1 MPERSQHLHLHAS
14 AGEENLQKSD
24 LLIVRSTVDSFVPV
38 VVKNMK
44 DVKRWLPG
52 ALISILLIA
61 AILYFVD
68 LRAMVDAVRNANYGM
83 LLVAFA
89 IGFLWLAIRTIV
101 WRTLLRNRASYSD
114 VFWTIGEGYLLNNF
128 LPFRLGEI
136 GRAFLL
142 SRKSDMQ
149 FMEILPTIVI
159 ERAVDLGF
167 SAAIFLTALPF
178 VVGSE
183 GSGSIGIIVGVVVVL
198 GLVLLYVLARNNQWA
213 LNLFQKLSA
222 RWPSLQRFGGSFL
235 EPFFA
240 GLSILTDGWLFLRFL
255 FWMAV
260 NWGIAIISY
269 YLIIRSFFPQAEVV
283 WGMFGL
289 GAAAFGGAVPSL
301 PGAVGTFEGA
311 FGGAITLLTG
321 DESTALAVAL
331 TGRLYNY
338 INSGVIGGI
347 GLLREG
353 QTLSGI
359 YAQLKALRSKPSEE
373 MIK

>member
-1 MPERSQHLHLHAS
+1 
-14 AGEENLQKSD
+14 
-24 LLIVRSTVDSFVPV
+24 
-38 VVKNMK
+38 MK
-44 DVKRWLPG
+44 DAKRWLPG

-68 LRAMVDAVRNANYGM
+68 LSAMLDAIRNANYG
-83 LLVAFA
+83 LLAIALV
-89 IGFLWLAIRTIV
+89 IGFIWMAARAVV
-101 WRTLLRNRASYSD
+101 WRVLLRERASFKD
-114 VFWTIGEGYLLNNF
+114 VFFTVGEGYLLNNF

-142 SRKSDMQ
+142 SRKSDLQ

-159 ERAVDLGF
+159 ERVMDLGY
-167 SAAIFLTALPF
+167 SAMILLAALPF
-178 VVGSE
+178 VVGAE
-183 GSGSIGIIVGVVVVL
+183 GAGQIGIVVGVIVL
-198 GLVLLYVLARNNQWA
+198 MGIILLYILARNNQWA
-213 LNLFQKLSA
+213 LDLFHKLSA
-222 RWPSLQRFGGSFL
+222 RWPALQRLGGSFL
-235 EPFFA
+235 ESFFA
-240 GLSILTDGWLFLRFL
+240 GLSVLTDGWLFVRFL
-255 FWMAV
+255 FWMTL

-269 YLIIRSFFPQAEVV
+269 YLIIRAFFPQAQVV

-311 FGGAITLLTG
+311 FGGAITSLTG
-321 DESTALAVAL
+321 DPSTSLAVAL

-353 QTLSGI
+353 QTLSGV
-359 YAQLKALRSKPSEE
+359 YEQLKNFRSKGESA
-373 MIK
+373 

>member
-1 MPERSQHLHLHAS
+1 M
-14 AGEENLQKSD
+14 
-24 LLIVRSTVDSFVPV
+24 
-38 VVKNMK
+38 KNA
-44 DVKRWLPG
+44 KRWLPG
-52 ALISILLIA
+52 ALISILLII

-68 LRAMVDAVRNANYGM
+68 LRVMLDAIRNANYG
-83 LLVAFA
+83 LLGIALV
-89 IGFLWLAIRTIV
+89 IGFIWMAVRAIV
-101 WRTLLRNRASYSD
+101 WRTLLRERASYSD
-114 VFWTIGEGYLLNNF
+114 VFFTVGEGYLLNNF

-159 ERAVDLGF
+159 ERAMDLGF

-183 GSGSIGIIVGVVVVL
+183 GSGSIGIIVGIVVL
-198 GLVLLYVLARNNQWA
+198 IGFVILYLLARYNQWA
-213 LNLFQKLSA
+213 LGLFHKLSA
-222 RWPSLQRFGGSFL
+222 RWPTLQRSGGNFL
-235 EPFFA
+235 ESFFI
-240 GLSILTDGWLFLRFL
+240 GLGVLNDGWLFIRFL
-255 FWMAV
+255 FWMTV
-260 NWGIAIISY
+260 NWGVAIISY
-269 YLIIRSFFPQAEVV
+269 YLIIRAFFPEARVV

-289 GAAAFGGAVPSL
+289 GAAAFGGAIPSL

-321 DESTALAVAL
+321 NQSTALAVAL

-359 YAQLKALRSKPSEE
+359 YEQLKNFRSGKSVEQVGE
-373 MIK
+373 

>member
-1 MPERSQHLHLHAS
+1 M
-14 AGEENLQKSD
+14 
-24 LLIVRSTVDSFVPV
+24 
-38 VVKNMK
+38 KNA
-44 DVKRWLPG
+44 KRWLPG
-52 ALISILLIA
+52 ALVSILLII

-68 LRAMVDAVRNANYGM
+68 LRAMLDAIRNANYG
-83 LLVAFA
+83 LLGIALV
-89 IGFLWLAIRTIV
+89 IGFIWMAVRAIV
-101 WRTLLRNRASYSD
+101 WRTLLRERASYID
-114 VFWTIGEGYLLNNF
+114 VFLTVGEGYLLNNF

-159 ERAVDLGF
+159 ERAMDLGY
-167 SAAIFLTALPF
+167 SAIILLAALPF
-178 VVGSE
+178 VVGAQGAE
-183 GSGSIGIIVGVVVVL
+183 RIGIVVGIIVLTGFIF
-198 GLVLLYVLARNNQWA
+198 LYILARNNQWA
-213 LNLFQKLSA
+213 LDLFHKLSA
-222 RWPSLQRFGGSFL
+222 RWPALQRLGGSFL
-235 EPFFA
+235 ESFFA
-240 GLSILTDGWLFLRFL
+240 GLSVLTDAWLFVRFL
-255 FWMAV
+255 FWMTV
-260 NWGIAIISY
+260 NWGIAIVSY
-269 YLIIRSFFPQAEVV
+269 YLIIRAFFPQAQVV

-321 DESTALAVAL
+321 DQSTALAVAL

-347 GLLREG
+347 GLLKEG

-359 YAQLKALRSKPSEE
+359 YRQLMNLGTKEQAGQIE
-373 MIK
+373 